1 MKSDLVLAV
10 TQLANERHLPMDM
23 IMSSVE
29 DALASAYK
37 KDAAM
42 AGQEIVVRIDPNAG
56 EFNVFVAKSVVGSV
70 EDPNTQI
77 ALTDARKIWVS

>member
-29 DALASAYK
+29 DAMASAYK
-37 KDAAM
+37 KDATM
-42 AGQEIVVRIDPNAG
+42 E
-56 EFNVFVAKSVVGSV
+56 
-70 EDPNTQI
+70 
-77 ALTDARKIWVS
+77 ALHRNKQGFR